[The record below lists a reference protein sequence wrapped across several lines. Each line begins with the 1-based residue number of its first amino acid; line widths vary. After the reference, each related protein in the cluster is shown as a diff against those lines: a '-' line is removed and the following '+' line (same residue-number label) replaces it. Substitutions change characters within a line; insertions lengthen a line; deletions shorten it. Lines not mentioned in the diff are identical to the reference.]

1 MATQQRDFYDVL
13 GIERSASPEEIKK
26 AFRRLAMQYHPDR
39 NKEPGAEDRFKEIN
53 QAYEV
58 LSDPEKRAAY
68 DRFGHAAVGGAPGQA
83 GFEGFN
89 FGGFGDIFDAFF
101 GGTATRQR
109 RGPARG
115 ADLRINLALT
125 FEEAV
130 FGVEKQI
137 EVMRNETCN
146 VCSGVGSEPGSK
158 PERCPT
164 CNGTGEVRRSQQS
177 IFGQFV
183 NVSPCER
190 CRGEGRIIKDPCHE
204 CRGSG
209 RLRRPRTLSVRIPAG
224 VDAGSQI
231 RLSGEGDAG
240 ALGGGPG
247 NLYVLLNVRPHPIFK
262 RDEDDILYEL
272 GINYP
277 QAALGAEVKV
287 PTLDGDVVLKI
298 PPGTQSDK
306 VIVLRERGVPHLR
319 GAGRGDQLVRVR
331 VVTPTNL
338 TPDQRKL
345 LQQLSD
351 SFGTDHAQVPAE
363 EPHEKG
369 FFEKFK
375 DFFSS

>member
-1 MATQQRDFYDVL
+1 MATQQRDLYDVL
-13 GIERSASPEEIKK
+13 GVDRTASAEDIKK

-39 NKEPGAEDRFKEIN
+39 NKEPGAEERFKEIN

-58 LSDPEKRAAY
+58 LSDTDKRAAY
-68 DRFGHAAVGGAPGQA
+68 DRFGHAGVGTSAGHA

-89 FGGFGDIFDAFF
+89 FGGFGEIFDAFF
-101 GGTATRQR
+101 GGTATRTR

-115 ADLRINLALT
+115 ADLRVNLSLS

-130 FGVEKQI
+130 FGAEKTI
-137 EVMRNETCN
+137 EITRNETCN
-146 VCSGVGSEPGSK
+146 VCTGLGAEPGSK

-183 NVSPCER
+183 NVTMCER

-209 RLRRPRTLSVRIPAG
+209 RVRKARTLSVRIPAG

-247 NLYVLLNVRPHPIFK
+247 NLYVLLNVRPHPVFR

-272 GINYP
+272 GINFA
-277 QAALGAEVKV
+277 QAALGAEIKV
-287 PTLDGDVVLKI
+287 PTLDGEVALRI
-298 PPGTQSDK
+298 PAGTQSDK
-306 VIVLRERGVPHLR
+306 VFVLREKGVPHLR
-319 GAGRGDQLVRVR
+319 GTGRGDQLVRAR
-331 VVTPTNL
+331 VVTPMDL
-338 TPDQRKL
+338 TQDQRRL
-345 LQQLSD
+345 LQQLGDTFTSD
-351 SFGTDHAQVPAE
+351 HTQVPPE

-375 DFFSS
+375 DLFSS

>member
-1 MATQQRDFYDVL
+1 MATQQRDYYEVL
-13 GIERSASPEEIKK
+13 GVSRTASQEEIKK

-39 NKEPGAEDRFKEIN
+39 NKEPGAEERFKEIN

-68 DRFGHAAVGGAPGQA
+68 DRFGHAGVGNGMGAT

-101 GGTATRQR
+101 GGTMTRTR
-109 RGPARG
+109 RGPVRG
-115 ADLRINLALT
+115 ADLRVNLTLS

-130 FGVEKQI
+130 FGAEKQV
-137 EVMRNETCN
+137 EVTRNETCTI
-146 VCSGVGSEPGSK
+146 CGGTGAEPGSR

-164 CNGTGEVRRSQQS
+164 CNGMGEIRRVQQS

-183 NVSPCER
+183 NVATCER
-190 CRGEGRIIKDPCHE
+190 CRGEGRVITQPCRE
-204 CRGSG
+204 CRGTG
-209 RLRRPRTLSVRIPAG
+209 RQRRTRTLVVRIPAG
-224 VDAGSQI
+224 VDTGSQI

-240 ALGGGPG
+240 AQGGPPG
-247 NLYVLLNVRPHPIFK
+247 NLYILIHVQPHPYFK

-272 GINYP
+272 RINVAE
-277 QAALGAEVKV
+277 AALGTEKRV
-287 PTLDGDVVLKI
+287 PTVDGEVLLKI

-306 VIVLRERGVPHLR
+306 VFVLRERGVPHLR
-319 GAGRGDQLVRVR
+319 GTGRGDQLVRVR
-331 VVTPTNL
+331 VVTPTRL
-338 TPDQRKL
+338 TAEQRRLFEKLAETFTEGDNETPPD
-345 LQQLSD
+345 
-351 SFGTDHAQVPAE
+351 

-375 DFFSS
+375 EFFSS